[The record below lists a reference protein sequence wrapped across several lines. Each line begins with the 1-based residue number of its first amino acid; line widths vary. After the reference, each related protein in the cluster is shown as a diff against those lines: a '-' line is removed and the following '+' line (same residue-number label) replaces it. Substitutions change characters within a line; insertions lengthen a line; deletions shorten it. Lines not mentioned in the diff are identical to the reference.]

1 MLVIKLTRRSLG
13 ARGNCAPIELD
24 ITVCG
29 GGPGVIGRHGTQQQ
43 LLPGSAVAIVFERAN
58 EGGVQRHRIVGTEGE
73 AIAGAGGWVEIMHGI
88 GQPTS
93 LAHNWY
99 RAIAQRNH
107 LPKSAWLGARRDQE

>member
-73 AIAGAGGWVEIMHGI
+73 AIAGARDLLEF
-88 GQPTS
+88 PTRRAYDLGS
-93 LAHNWY
+93 PSSSYPTLAPAHP
-99 RAIAQRNH
+99 R
-107 LPKSAWLGARRDQE
+107 P